1 MAPQLGGNR
10 SHRTR
15 EVRRQERRARKA
27 IDSAIL
33 AVLRACP
40 DGLDAPVI
48 AARVSGQP
56 GVHVAQ
62 GAVLQRLEA
71 LEGKGRVSRSG
82 GGCYRL
88 A

>member
-1 MAPQLGGNR
+1 MSNHCAVGIRL
-10 SHRTR
+10 RTADP
-15 EVRRQERRARKA
+15 EGA

-33 AVLRACP
+33 VVLRPCP